1 MSIRRQGQ
9 SRGSLGQ
16 DRGSLGG
23 FTLLEL
29 IVVITIIGFLSA
41 VVVVTTKG
49 LPAKGRKTKI
59 NQDLRAIV
67 TVAEAIYTDTGRYPE
82 SIESMVNFKNE
93 DGTTGIAGLERYP
106 KDPWGHEY
114 LYEITSDGSPRVT
127 CLGSDNQPGGDGEGI
142 DTVLPSEE
150 EGQ

>member
-1 MSIRRQGQ
+1 MSIRRQGHSQ
-9 SRGSLGQ
+9 
-16 DRGSLGG
+16 GSLGG

-41 VVVVTTKG
+41 VVVISTRG
-49 LPAKGRKTKI
+49 LPAKGRKTQV
-59 NQDLRAIV
+59 NRDLRSIV

-82 SIESMVNFKNE
+82 DIQSMVNFKNE
-93 DGTTGIAGLERYP
+93 DGTVGIAGLEKYP

-127 CLGSDNQPGGDGEGI
+127 CLGSDNQPGGDGEAM
-142 DTVLPSEE
+142 DTTLPSEE
-150 EGQ
+150 EGR

>member
-1 MSIRRQGQ
+1 MSIRRQGH
-9 SRGSLGQ
+9 SRGRLGQ

-41 VVVVTTKG
+41 VVVVTTRG
-49 LPAKGRKTKI
+49 LPARGRKAKI
-59 NQDLRAIV
+59 DRDLRNIV

-82 SIESMVNFKNE
+82 DIQSMVGFKNE
-93 DGTTGIAGLERYP
+93 DGSIGIAGLEQYP

-127 CLGSDNQPGGDGEGI
+127 CLGSDNQPGGDGEGV
-142 DTVLPSEE
+142 DSVLPNEE

>member
-1 MSIRRQGQ
+1 MSIRRQGR
-9 SRGSLGQ
+9 SRQG
-16 DRGSLGG
+16 REG

-41 VVVVTTKG
+41 VVVVTTRG
-49 LPAKGRKTKI
+49 LPARGRKTKI
-59 NQDLRAIV
+59 QQDLRSII

-82 SIESMVNFKNE
+82 DIQSMVGFKNE
-93 DGTTGIAGLERYP
+93 DGTAGIAGLEKYP

-142 DTVLPSEE
+142 DTILPNEE

>member
-1 MSIRRQGQ
+1 MSIWRQGR
-9 SRGSLGQ
+9 SRGSRGQ
-16 DRGSLGG
+16 DRGNLGG

-41 VVVVTTKG
+41 VVVVTTRG
-49 LPAKGRKTKI
+49 LPARGRKTRI
-59 NQDLRAIV
+59 NQDLRNVI

-82 SIESMVNFKNE
+82 SIEVMVGFKNE
-93 DGTTGIAGLERYP
+93 DGTAGIAALEKYP

-127 CLGSDNQPGGDGEGI
+127 CLGSDNQPGGEGEGT
-142 DTVLPSEE
+142 DTILPDEE